1 MSYRIISMKDGRY
14 GRKSSDAREFYEA
27 MDMAKEGMERICDL
41 AEEMMEQYGGRG
53 SYGRRGNYRDREDW
67 DDMDGEM
74 QERRRRDSMGRYR

>member
-1 MSYRIISMKDGRY
+1 MGYNVYNTRGRY

-67 DDMDGEM
+67 DDMDGDM